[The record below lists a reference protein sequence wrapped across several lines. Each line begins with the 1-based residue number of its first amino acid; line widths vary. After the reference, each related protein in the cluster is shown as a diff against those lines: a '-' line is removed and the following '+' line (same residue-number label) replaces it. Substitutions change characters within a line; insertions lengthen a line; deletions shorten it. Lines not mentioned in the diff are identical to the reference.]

1 MKSILMN
8 PEREEEVI
16 QQSEMGLYKV
26 ELYEVGLWIRG
37 KEVNRKIAQSDHKW
51 EKVLEEKVNA
61 LREWHGNMIYWKGQ
75 GMETK
80 AKVLDLFQ
88 RATEKS

>member
-37 KEVNRKIAQSDHKW
+37 KEVNRKGRFRD
-51 EKVLEEKVNA
+51 
-61 LREWHGNMIYWKGQ
+61 
-75 GMETK
+75 T
-80 AKVLDLFQ
+80 
-88 RATEKS
+88 